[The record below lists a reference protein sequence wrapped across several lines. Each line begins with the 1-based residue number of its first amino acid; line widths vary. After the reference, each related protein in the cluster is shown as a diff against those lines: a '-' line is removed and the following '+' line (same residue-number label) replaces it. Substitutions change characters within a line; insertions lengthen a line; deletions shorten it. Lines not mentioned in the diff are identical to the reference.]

1 MHARARRARVKISTY
16 FWAAYAYTGCL
27 KKNATEIK
35 QAVVYHKRG

>member
-1 MHARARRARVKISTY
+1 MLHAMHLDIS
-16 FWAAYAYTGCL
+16 TGCL